1 MEALKLIFILSCLF
15 AFINSTCLTDEES
28 SNIYKSYKDCVNR
41 TFSSEEIEE
50 KAYKCCYVHVE
61 YKIEGTKLK
70 YSGCAP
76 LTQSEYNNIDQTKRT
91 IKAEIEGEDIDIDI
105 KCESSF
111 IKLGILFLLY
121 FLLFI

>member
-1 MEALKLIFILSCLF
+1 MFIC
-15 AFINSTCLTDEES
+15 FINSTCLTDEEN
-28 SNIYKSYKDCVNR
+28 SNIYISYKDCVNR

-76 LTQSEYNNIDQTKRT
+76 LTQSEYNNIDQTERRF
-91 IKAEIEGEDIDIDI
+91 KAETDAKDVDI

-111 IKLGILFLLY
+111 IKLWILFLLY